1 MAVPKKKIS
10 KSKGGMRRGG
20 NGGYRVEMP
29 NVVIDKTTGEYK
41 LPHHISLD
49 GYYNGKKVIAD
60 KKKKEEI
67 KEAPKKEDKKEAKKV
82 AEKKEEK
89 KSNKKEDSEK

>member
-10 KSKGGMRRGG
+10 KSKGGLRRGG
-20 NGGYRVEMP
+20 NGAYKTTMP

-49 GYYNGKKVIAD
+49 GYYKGKKVVAD
-60 KKKKEEI
+60 KNKEE
-67 KEAPKKEDKKEAKKV
+67 KAETKAV
-82 AEKKEEK
+82 ATEKKEEK
-89 KSNKKEDSEK
+89 KAEKK